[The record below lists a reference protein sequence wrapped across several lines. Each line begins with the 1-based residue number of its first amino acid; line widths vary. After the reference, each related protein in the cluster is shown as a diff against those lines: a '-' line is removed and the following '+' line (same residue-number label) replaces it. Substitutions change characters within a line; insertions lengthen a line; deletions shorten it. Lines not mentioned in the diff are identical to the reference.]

1 MRVPSPLLC
10 CRTTPG
16 KTWKRCWTTP
26 RKKLNSSKSGGL
38 NGHWP
43 LVLSSTNAPDQG
55 MCDKS
60 KSCMLVVRRI
70 MQCGKTTRPIS
81 LHLPS
86 SLLIPLPSHP
96 SHSCCPSSRCHWL
109 VAQAME
115 TKFGTD
121 FDAASDLFDIRMACA
136 APAITTEGVCEYEAK
151 PPPQSPMPP
160 RILTITLPVLCLC
173 IHLCLHWCS
182 DPALI
187 PLSSCSCPALV
198 LFSLRSALILLSS
211 PPHSLLIPPLHPAR
225 ILLSSLSC
233 PLLSSHCHPARIL
246 LLSPSHHL
254 YCRLSVQ
261 HVLPPTPLF

>member
-136 APAITTEGVCEYEAK
+136 APAIATEGVCEYEAK
-151 PPPQSPMPP
+151 PPPQSLMPP
-160 RILTITLPVLCLC
+160 RILPHCHSSCVVPLHSPLSPLVLSSCFDFALILLLSRSRPVLIAVRSHRALILSSSPLRIPLSSCYR
-173 IHLCLHWCS
+173 HSPVPCS
-182 DPALI
+182 HPTFI
-187 PLSSCSCPALV
+187 PLSSCSCP
-198 LFSLRSALILLSS
+198 
-211 PPHSLLIPPLHPAR
+211 PPIT
-225 ILLSSLSC
+225 
-233 PLLSSHCHPARIL
+233 
-246 LLSPSHHL
+246 
-254 YCRLSVQ
+254 SV
-261 HVLPPTPLF
+261 VG